1 MKLLFLLQGTTQ
13 NHNTDIIV
21 VNNDNNN
28 KHRGISNAAA
38 TTKTKTA
45 LTEPIKRSAN
55 YDGGVCFVR
64 VLLCLKSLSANS
76 PLYICTKCFIYY
88 KLVFCVAFFFLVSF
102 VDLHT
107 CCFIHSLQTI
117 MQEVFILYL
126 IYHCYFCDCFFFFI
140 LNYV

>member
-28 KHRGISNAAA
+28 KNRGISDAA
-38 TTKTKTA
+38 TTTKTA

-55 YDGGVCFVR
+55 YDSGVCFVR

-88 KLVFCVAFFFLVSF
+88 KLVFCVAFFLFRSSTYTLAAS
-102 VDLHT
+102 
-107 CCFIHSLQTI
+107 FIHFRQLCKRSL
-117 MQEVFILYL
+117 
-126 IYHCYFCDCFFFFI
+126 FFF
-140 LNYV
+140 V